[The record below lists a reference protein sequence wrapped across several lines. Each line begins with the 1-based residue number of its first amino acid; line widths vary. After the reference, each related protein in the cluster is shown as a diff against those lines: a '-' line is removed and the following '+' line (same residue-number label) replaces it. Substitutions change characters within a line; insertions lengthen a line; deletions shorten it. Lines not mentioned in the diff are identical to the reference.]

1 MDAARAVELLRRI
14 RHDYANHLQVISGY
28 IELARY
34 QEVKDYI
41 AAMVE
46 EMSEERKIFESLD
59 YEAVVYL
66 YEKMLSA
73 RDLGIILK
81 YDELRISNTRI
92 LENHNEPDKTLSSLL
107 ARLGKLNNEPVVYLS
122 LFEDGKELEMIFDC
136 EYFGDMPIRIRIKE

>member
-1 MDAARAVELLRRI
+1 MDAARTVELLRRI

-28 IELARY
+28 VELARY

-59 YEAVVYL
+59 YEAVLYL
-66 YEKMLSA
+66 FEKMLSA

-81 YDELRISNTRI
+81 YDELKISNTRI
-92 LENHNEPDKTLSSLL
+92 LKNHNEPEKTLKSLSDK
-107 ARLGKLNNEPVVYLS
+107 LGKLNSEPVVYLS
-122 LFEDGKELEMIFDC
+122 LYEDGRDLEMIFDG
-136 EYFGDMPIRIRIKE
+136 EYFDEQPVKIIIKE

>member
-1 MDAARAVELLRRI
+1 MDAAKSVELLRRI

-46 EMSEERKIFESLD
+46 EMSEERKVFESLD
-59 YEAVVYL
+59 PEAVLYL
-66 YEKMLSA
+66 FEKMLSV

-81 YDELRISNTRI
+81 YDELEISNTRI
-92 LENHNEPDKTLSSLL
+92 LENHNEPDKTLKSLL
-107 ARLGKLNNEPVVYLS
+107 ERLGKPDSEPVVYLS
-122 LFEDGKELEMIFDC
+122 LYEDKQELEMIFDC
-136 EYFGDMPIRIRIKE
+136 EDFGDKPVRIRIKE